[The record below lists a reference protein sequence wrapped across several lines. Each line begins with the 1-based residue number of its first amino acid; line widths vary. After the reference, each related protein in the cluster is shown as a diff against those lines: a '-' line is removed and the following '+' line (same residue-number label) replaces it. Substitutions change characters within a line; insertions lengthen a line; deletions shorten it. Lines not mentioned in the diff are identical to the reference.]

1 MKKGINKYWFCLVF
15 LLYCLSG
22 NAEDLVAHVYDA
34 ELPVLINKIDN
45 LVCEVMIESEL
56 GGEVLNELTFIQ
68 EGILPVA
75 GMNGCVYYS
84 GTSSAM
90 NSRTPSQAIRNGVM
104 TYGGSQSYYCHPA
117 YSIKKCEQSL
127 STENVFPVRTKLVRG
142 QNYFWVSLRLVSQT
156 SLNTS
161 FSISVKRVKVNGKEI
176 SVRDVKKKTITHYVG
191 IAVRQA
197 GDDNVH
203 SYRIPGLVTTNNGTL
218 LGVYDVRHQTNID
231 LQEDIDIGM
240 SRSTDGGQS
249 WEPMKII
256 MDMGE
261 YNGLPQGQNGIG
273 DPAILVDERSN
284 TIWTSAVWVHGLAN
298 ARAWRNVKPGMTPED
313 GTGQLILVKS
323 TDDGKTWSSP
333 INITSQVKSKD
344 MTMLL
349 QGPGRGITT
358 HDGTLVFPVQYKSVN
373 RQLRGEIAIIY
384 SKDGGKSWHRS
395 NAVSTEELVSEPQI
409 AEVIPG
415 TLMINARTS
424 APCRF
429 VAVSTDLGMN
439 WRKHSSSGCEL
450 IEPGC
455 MGSLLHIK
463 ADRNILGKNILL
475 FSNPN
480 TPAMSPSMSGRKN
493 LTIKASLDAGITW
506 PLEYQINLD
515 EEQGWGYSCLTQIDK
530 ETVGIL
536 YEGSTAQM
544 VFQKIRLKDLI
555 RNNL

>member
-1 MKKGINKYWFCLVF
+1 M
-15 LLYCLSG
+15 
-22 NAEDLVAHVYDA
+22 
-34 ELPVLINKIDN
+34 
-45 LVCEVMIESEL
+45 
-56 GGEVLNELTFIQ
+56 
-68 EGILPVA
+68 
-75 GMNGCVYYS
+75 
-84 GTSSAM
+84 
-90 NSRTPSQAIRNGVM
+90 
-104 TYGGSQSYYCHPA
+104 
-117 YSIKKCEQSL
+117 
-127 STENVFPVRTKLVRG
+127 
-142 QNYFWVSLRLVSQT
+142 
-156 SLNTS
+156 
-161 FSISVKRVKVNGKEI
+161 
-176 SVRDVKKKTITHYVG
+176 
-191 IAVRQA
+191 
-197 GDDNVH
+197 
-203 SYRIPGLVTTNNGTL
+203 
-218 LGVYDVRHQTNID
+218 
-231 LQEDIDIGM
+231 
-240 SRSTDGGQS
+240 
-249 WEPMKII
+249 
-256 MDMGE
+256 
-261 YNGLPQGQNGIG
+261 
-273 DPAILVDERSN
+273 
-284 TIWTSAVWVHGLAN
+284 
-298 ARAWRNVKPGMTPED
+298 
-313 GTGQLILVKS
+313 
-323 TDDGKTWSSP
+323 
-333 INITSQVKSKD
+333 
-344 MTMLL
+344 
-349 QGPGRGITT
+349 
-358 HDGTLVFPVQYKSVN
+358 N

>member
-1 MKKGINKYWFCLVF
+1 M
-15 LLYCLSG
+15 
-22 NAEDLVAHVYDA
+22 
-34 ELPVLINKIDN
+34 
-45 LVCEVMIESEL
+45 
-56 GGEVLNELTFIQ
+56 
-68 EGILPVA
+68 
-75 GMNGCVYYS
+75 
-84 GTSSAM
+84 
-90 NSRTPSQAIRNGVM
+90 
-104 TYGGSQSYYCHPA
+104 
-117 YSIKKCEQSL
+117 
-127 STENVFPVRTKLVRG
+127 
-142 QNYFWVSLRLVSQT
+142 
-156 SLNTS
+156 
-161 FSISVKRVKVNGKEI
+161 
-176 SVRDVKKKTITHYVG
+176 
-191 IAVRQA
+191 RQA